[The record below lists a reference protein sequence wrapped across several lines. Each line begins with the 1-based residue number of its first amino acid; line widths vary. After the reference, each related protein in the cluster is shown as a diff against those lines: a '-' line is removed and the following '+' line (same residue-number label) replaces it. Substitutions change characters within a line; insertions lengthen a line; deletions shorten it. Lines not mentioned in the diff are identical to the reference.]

1 MSRHGSFSRIL
12 SFLLSLVLVLTLFDP
27 AAHAEGLPE
36 DETLQMA
43 DQVVIDDPS
52 DIEDEYAFLYE
63 ELSEGDDE
71 PADLEEA
78 EIAAEEGIVFSP
90 K

>member
-52 DIEDEYAFLYE
+52 DIEDEYAFL
-63 ELSEGDDE
+63 
-71 PADLEEA
+71 
-78 EIAAEEGIVFSP
+78 
-90 K
+90 